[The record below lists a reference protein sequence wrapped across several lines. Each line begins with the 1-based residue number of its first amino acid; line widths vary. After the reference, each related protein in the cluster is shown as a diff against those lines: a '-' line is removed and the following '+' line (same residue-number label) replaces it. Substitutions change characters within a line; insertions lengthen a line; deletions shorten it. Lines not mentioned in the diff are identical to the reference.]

1 MVEANRER
9 YETRLPPNAVKAI
22 LEYTALPV
30 RGEHPLAQ
38 GTGGLNGAGAVLL
51 AQLIDPGRPIGAW
64 WLTSGVQ
71 PWTVIEGQSFP
82 WAQSIIWGNRIAA
95 GEVVFANR
103 LAWQETV
110 IWGTDDSDTVI
121 WGTTDDDTVIWG
133 TTDVVWDDPAVWSHT
148 VIWGTGL
155 LGTID
160 GSGHLS
166 RETVIWGTIDPTP

>member
-1 MVEANRER
+1 
-9 YETRLPPNAVKAI
+9 VKAI

-38 GTGGLNGAGAVLL
+38 GAGGLNGAGAVLL
-51 AQLIDPGRPIGAW
+51 AQSIDPGRPLGAW
-64 WLTSGVQ
+64 WLTAGVQ
-71 PWTVIEGQSFP
+71 PWTVIEGRSFP

-103 LAWQETV
+103 LAWEDTV
-110 IWGTDDSDTVI
+110 IWGTDDGDTVI

-133 TTDVVWDDPAVWSHT
+133 TTDVVWDNPSVWSQT

-160 GSGHLS
+160 GSGYLS
-166 RETVIWGTIDPTP
+166 RDTVIWGTIDPKQ